1 MNHDEMSKGLQDA
14 LSVRRVVGDPVER
27 DGVTVIPVAAVRGGW
42 GGGGGTSGGAGFGLR
57 SRGVGVYVVKDGEV
71 RFEPAVD
78 VTRIALAGLAAGALV
93 AYLFRP
99 RR

>member
-1 MNHDEMSKGLQDA
+1 MIKGLQDA
-14 LSVRRVVGDPVER
+14 LSVRRVIGDAIER

-57 SRGVGVYVVKDGEV
+57 SRGVGAYIVKGGDV

-78 VTRIALAGLAAGALV
+78 ATRIALAGLAAGALV
-93 AYLFRP
+93 ACLFRP

>member
-1 MNHDEMSKGLQDA
+1 MIKGLQDA

-27 DGVTVIPVAAVRGGW
+27 DDVTVIPVAAVRGGW

-57 SRGVGVYVVKDGEV
+57 SRGVGDVVKDGEV

-78 VTRIALAGLAAGALV
+78 VTRIALAGLAAGALA

>member
-1 MNHDEMSKGLQDA
+1 MIKGVQDA
-14 LSVRRVVGDPVER
+14 LSVRRVVDDPIER

-42 GGGGGTSGGAGFGLR
+42 GGGGGTCGGAGFGLR
-57 SRGVGVYVVKDGEV
+57 SRGIGAYVAKNGDV

-78 VTRIALAGLAAGALV
+78 VMRIAVAGLTTSALA

>member
-1 MNHDEMSKGLQDA
+1 VNHDETIKGVQDA
-14 LSVRRVVGDPVER
+14 LTVRRVVGDPVER

-57 SRGVGVYVVKDGEV
+57 SRAVGAYVVKDGQV

-78 VTRIALAGLAAGALV
+78 ATRIVVTALAAVALV
-93 AYLFRP
+93 AYLWRP

>member
-1 MNHDEMSKGLQDA
+1 MIKGLQDA
-14 LSVRRVVGDPVER
+14 LSVRRVIGDAIER

-57 SRGVGVYVVKDGEV
+57 SRGVGAYVIKDGDV

-78 VTRIALAGLAAGALV
+78 ATRIALAGLATGALV